1 MWDQVFWF
9 VFFFF
14 SPPLVAGKTVWLGSI
29 LMCRFDCFSV
39 KQHSPAHTCIKGVSV
54 RPGELLADI
63 LTCDCRIN
71 TDGLDASSNGS
82 LPFSVSQPA
91 E

>member
-1 MWDQVFWF
+1 MQLNVEV
-9 VFFFF
+9 VFFFL
-14 SPPLVAGKTVWLGSI
+14 PPLVAGKQFGSVLFQCVGLI
-29 LMCRFDCFSV
+29 ASL
-39 KQHSPAHTCIKGVSV
+39 KQHSPAHMCIKGVSV
-54 RPGELLADI
+54 RPDELLADI

-82 LPFSVSQPA
+82 LPFSVSEPA